1 MGCKVKSAG
10 FSNWILPHSAPL
22 MGFIGAT
29 SISYGKWFKYFW
41 KLFLL
46 WNALAMALL
55 FIAQLMNYGPF

>member
-1 MGCKVKSAG
+1 
-10 FSNWILPHSAPL
+10 